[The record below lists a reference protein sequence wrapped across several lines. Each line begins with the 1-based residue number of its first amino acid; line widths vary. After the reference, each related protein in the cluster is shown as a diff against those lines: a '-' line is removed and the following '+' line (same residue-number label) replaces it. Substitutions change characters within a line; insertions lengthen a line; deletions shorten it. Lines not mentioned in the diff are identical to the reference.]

1 MHSDKIQ
8 IPDGPINV
16 LVNPEDFDSE
26 YTLAVISHSTN
37 EVIAIYFHDKE
48 RVPYVKLLE
57 EIHSIKP
64 QLLEEY
70 KLQLEEHLI
79 PNDAPGCLWEYQ
91 VGGYSLSDDATLL
104 NGEAYN
110 VNDFFFLDINKESL
124 VFNNVKM
131 IDIFKLINGI

>member
-1 MHSDKIQ
+1 MYSDKIQ
-8 IPDGPINV
+8 IPDCPISV
-16 LVNPEDFDSE
+16 LVNPEDSNSE

-37 EVIAIYFHDKE
+37 RVIAIYFHDHE
-48 RVPYVKLLE
+48 KLRYITLLGQ
-57 EIHSIKP
+57 IHSIKP

-70 KLQLEEHLI
+70 KLELEDHI
-79 PNDAPGCLWEYQ
+79 IANDSPGCPWEDQ

-110 VNDFFFLDINKESL
+110 VNDFFFLDIDKERL

-131 IDIFKLINGI
+131 IDIFKLINGV